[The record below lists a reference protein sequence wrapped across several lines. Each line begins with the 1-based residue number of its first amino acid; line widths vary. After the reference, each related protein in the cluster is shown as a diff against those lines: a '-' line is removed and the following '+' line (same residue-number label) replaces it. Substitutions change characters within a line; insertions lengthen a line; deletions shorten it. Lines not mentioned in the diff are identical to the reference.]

1 MTLPDAPEGATTDV
15 SSAKAGRKKSALPFV
30 FVSVAALAT
39 LGGYFFAAQNEVGL
53 TSEPV
58 EKVAVAPVT
67 PETKSDTKP
76 VAKAETKPAPVAPKA
91 TNGVVPSFDTVRV
104 EKDGAAVIAGR
115 AEPGTQVTA
124 MLDGKVIGKA
134 ETNSV
139 GEFVVVPDELLPE
152 GTGSI
157 SLLVQ
162 KDGKDVRSD
171 QQVAVVVKPKAANNE
186 TVVAMIAPDQPTKL
200 VPSTKPSEKP
210 SDLVKVDT
218 VDYDANGNIIFS
230 GRASPG
236 NTVRI
241 YVDNTALGEVKVGSD
256 GKWLFDQSPKVSA
269 GNHTLRAD
277 EIDGK
282 GTVVSRV
289 ELPLLREDKN
299 KVAELQQATPV
310 DADGDTRFPMGP
322 ERIVIQPGNSL
333 WRVSRVIYGKGIKY
347 TLIYEANRDQIRDAN
362 KIYPGQIFAAPK
374 L

>member
-1 MTLPDAPEGATTDV
+1 MNLPDTPEGALTKI
-15 SSAKAGRKKSALPFV
+15 AARKPERDKSATPVVIALLAA
-30 FVSVAALAT
+30 VAAGVAGVYSFMPKAVMNT
-39 LGGYFFAAQNEVGL
+39 SDNTPEV
-53 TSEPV
+53 V
-58 EKVAVAPVT
+58 EKKVEAPVQQVAVAPVKQD
-67 PETKSDTKP
+67 PKP
-76 VAKAETKPAPVAPKA
+76 VVSKPVEAI
-91 TNGVVPSFDTVRV
+91 VPSFDTVRI

-115 AEPGTQVTA
+115 AEPGTTVTA
-124 MLDGKVIGKA
+124 KLNGRSIGTA
-134 ETNSV
+134 ETNAI
-139 GEFVVVPDELLPE
+139 GEFVVVPEDLLPE

-157 SLLVQ
+157 SLEVQ
-162 KDGKDVRSD
+162 KDGKVTQSQ
-171 QQVAVVVKPKAANNE
+171 QQVAVVVKPKAENNE

-200 VPSTKPSEKP
+200 VPSTKPSSKP

-218 VDYDANGNIIFS
+218 VDYDAAGNIIFS

-236 NTVRI
+236 NSVRI
-241 YVDNTALGEVKVGSD
+241 YVDNTAMGDVIVGSD
-256 GKWLFDQSPKVSA
+256 GKWLFDQSPKVAA

-277 EIDGK
+277 ELNGK
-282 GTVVSRV
+282 GEVVSRV
-289 ELPLLREDKN
+289 ELPLLREDKE
-299 KVAELQQATPV
+299 KVAELQQAAPV